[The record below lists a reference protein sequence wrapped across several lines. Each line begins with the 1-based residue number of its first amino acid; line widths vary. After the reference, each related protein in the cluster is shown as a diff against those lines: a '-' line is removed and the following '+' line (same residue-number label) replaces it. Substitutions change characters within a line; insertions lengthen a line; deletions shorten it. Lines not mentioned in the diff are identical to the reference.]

1 MDSQNSDT
9 EPKVY
14 PLLPL
19 RDVVVYPHMAVPL
32 FVGRER
38 SILALEKGMS
48 TDKQVVLVTQ
58 KDPAEDRL

>member
-19 RDVVVYPHMAVPL
+19 RDVVVYPHMAVPIICRPRKIYI
-32 FVGRER
+32 G
-38 SILALEKGMS
+38 AGKGN
-48 TDKQVVLVTQ
+48 
-58 KDPAEDRL
+58 EYR